1 MIADQIDAKRAIL
14 LMLLSIIQ
22 VFFILFM
29 VDHKQNSSG
38 PGTRSHVVAVI
49 QEAVSTYAVA
59 LLIGAYF
66 LWTFG
71 VLNSS
76 LGFITAAYLVIAA
89 GFVTSLGA
97 GAAEVLI

>member
-76 LGFITAAYLVIAA
+76 LGFIAAAYLVIAA